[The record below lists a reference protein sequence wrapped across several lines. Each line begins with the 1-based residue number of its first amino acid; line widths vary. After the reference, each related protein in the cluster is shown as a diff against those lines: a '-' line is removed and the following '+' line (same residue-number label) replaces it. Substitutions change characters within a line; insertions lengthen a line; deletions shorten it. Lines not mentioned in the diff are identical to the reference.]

1 MSWVGP
7 VYKFR
12 AESRLS
18 IAMFWKWAS
27 EDEATSTIVC
37 FDRERDV
44 SRPKHVKGACTALSS
59 VPRRKAS
66 AHILKLIAHP
76 SP

>member
-1 MSWVGP
+1 MYRVQSGGGLLVSWVGP

-27 EDEATSTIVC
+27 EDEATS
-37 FDRERDV
+37 FNY
-44 SRPKHVKGACTALSS
+44 SLF
-59 VPRRKAS
+59 
-66 AHILKLIAHP
+66 
-76 SP
+76 